1 MKNKYISKLLVGAA
15 TITLATMISNG
26 EAKASENTQQSSTKH
41 QTTQNNYVTD
51 QQKAFYQVL
60 HLKGITEEQRNQYIK
75 TLREHPERAQEVF
88 SESLKDSKNP
98 DRRVA
103 QQNAFYNVLKNDNLT
118 EQEKN
123 NYIAQIKENP
133 DRSQQVWV
141 ESVQSSKAKER
152 QNIENA
158 DKAIKDFQDNKAPH
172 DKSAAYE
179 ANSKLPKDLRDKN
192 NRFVEKVS
200 IEKAIVRH
208 DERVKSANDAIS
220 KLNEKVSIE
229 KAIVR
234 HDERVKSANDAI
246 SKLNEKDSI
255 ENRRLAQRE
264 VNKAPMDVKEHLQ
277 KQLDALV
284 AQKDAEKKVAPK
296 VEAPQIQSPQIEKP
310 KAESP
315 KVEVPQIQSPKVE
328 VPQSKLLGYYQSLKD
343 SFNYGYKYLTDTY
356 KSYKEKYDTA
366 KYYYNKYYQ
375 YKGLIDKTVLTTI
388 GSGYGSY
395 IKPLEVSKESGNLAK
410 SYAQVR
416 NYVTESI
423 NTGKVLYAFYQK
435 PELVKT
441 AIKAQET
448 ATTFK
453 NALTGIFKSFWK

>member
-1 MKNKYISKLLVGAA
+1 M
-15 TITLATMISNG
+15 
-26 EAKASENTQQSSTKH
+26 
-41 QTTQNNYVTD
+41 
-51 QQKAFYQVL
+51 
-60 HLKGITEEQRNQYIK
+60 
-75 TLREHPERAQEVF
+75 
-88 SESLKDSKNP
+88 
-98 DRRVA
+98 
-103 QQNAFYNVLKNDNLT
+103 
-118 EQEKN
+118 
-123 NYIAQIKENP
+123 
-133 DRSQQVWV
+133 
-141 ESVQSSKAKER
+141 
-152 QNIENA
+152 
-158 DKAIKDFQDNKAPH
+158 
-172 DKSAAYE
+172 
-179 ANSKLPKDLRDKN
+179 
-192 NRFVEKVS
+192 
-200 IEKAIVRH
+200 
-208 DERVKSANDAIS
+208 
-220 KLNEKVSIE
+220 
-229 KAIVR
+229 
-234 HDERVKSANDAI
+234 KSANDAI

-264 VNKAPMDVKEHLQ
+264 VNKAPMDVQKHLQ

-315 KVEVPQIQSPKVE
+315 KVEVPQT
-328 VPQSKLLGYYQSLKD
+328 KLLGYYQSLKD

>member
-26 EAKASENTQQSSTKH
+26 EAKASENTQQTSTKH

-88 SESLKDSKNP
+88 SESLKDSKKP

-220 KLNEKVSIE
+220 KLNV
-229 KAIVR
+229 
-234 HDERVKSANDAI
+234 
-246 SKLNEKDSI
+246 KDSI

-328 VPQSKLLGYYQSLKD
+328 VPQIQSPKVEVPQSKLLGYYQSLKD

-375 YKGLIDKTVLTTI
+375 YKGLIDQTVLTTI

>member
-26 EAKASENTQQSSTKH
+26 EAKASENTQQTSTKH

-133 DRSQQVWV
+133 DRSQQIWT

-158 DKAIKDFQDNKAPH
+158 NKAIQDFQDNKAPH

-200 IEKAIVRH
+200 IEKAIV
-208 DERVKSANDAIS
+208 S
-220 KLNEKVSIE
+220 
-229 KAIVR
+229 

-296 VEAPQIQSPQIEKP
+296 VEAPQIQSP
-310 KAESP
+310 
-315 KVEVPQIQSPKVE
+315 KVE

-366 KYYYNKYYQ
+366 KYYSDKYFK
-375 YKGLIDKTVLTTI
+375 YKGTIDKTVLSVF
-388 GSGYGSY
+388 GNGYKSY
-395 IKPLEVSKESGNLAK
+395 IQPLKVEDQKNYVSK

-416 NYVTESI
+416 NYVTETL
-423 NTGKVLYAFYQK
+423 NTGKVLYAFYQNPK
-435 PELVKT
+435 VVKAAITT
-441 AIKAQET
+441 AET
-448 ATTFK
+448 ATSIKNIFSSFTSFFK
-453 NALTGIFKSFWK
+453 

>member
-26 EAKASENTQQSSTKH
+26 EAKASENTQQTSTKH

-220 KLNEKVSIE
+220 KLNEK
-229 KAIVR
+229 
-234 HDERVKSANDAI
+234 
-246 SKLNEKDSI
+246 DSI

-296 VEAPQIQSPQIEKP
+296 VEAPQIQSPQIE
-310 KAESP
+310 
-315 KVEVPQIQSPKVE
+315 

-366 KYYYNKYYQ
+366 KYYYNTYYK
-375 YKGLIDKTVLTTI
+375 YKGAIDQTVLTVL
-388 GSGYGSY
+388 GSGSKSY
-395 IKPLEVSKESGNLAK
+395 IQPLKVDDKNGYLAK

-423 NTGKVLYAFYQK
+423 NTGKVLYTFYQN
-435 PELVKT
+435 PTLVKT

-448 ATTFK
+448 ASSIK
-453 NALTGIFKSFWK
+453 NTLSNLLSFWK

>member
-26 EAKASENTQQSSTKH
+26 EAKASENTQQTSTKH

-88 SESLKDSKNP
+88 PESLKDSKNP

-200 IEKAIVRH
+200 IE
-208 DERVKSANDAIS
+208 
-220 KLNEKVSIE
+220 
-229 KAIVR
+229 
-234 HDERVKSANDAI
+234 
-246 SKLNEKDSI
+246 
-255 ENRRLAQRE
+255 NRRLAQRE
-264 VNKAPMDVKEHLQ
+264 VNKAPMDVQKHLQ

-356 KSYKEKYDTA
+356 KIYKEKYDTA
-366 KYYYNKYYQ
+366 KYYYNTYYK
-375 YKGLIDKTVLTTI
+375 YKGAIDKAVLTLLGD
-388 GSGYGSY
+388 GSKSY
-395 IKPLEVSKESGNLAK
+395 IQPLKVDDKNGYLAK

-423 NTGKVLYAFYQK
+423 NTGKVLYTFYQN
-435 PELVKT
+435 PTLVKT

-448 ATTFK
+448 ASSIK
-453 NALTGIFKSFWK
+453 NTITGLFNSLWK

>member
-26 EAKASENTQQSSTKH
+26 EAKASENTQQTSTKH

-220 KLNEKVSIE
+220 KLNEK
-229 KAIVR
+229 
-234 HDERVKSANDAI
+234 
-246 SKLNEKDSI
+246 DSI

-264 VNKAPMDVKEHLQ
+264 VNKAPMDIKEHLQ

-296 VEAPQIQSPQIEKP
+296 VEALQIQSPQIEKP
-310 KAESP
+310 KAE
-315 KVEVPQIQSPKVE
+315 SPKVE

-375 YKGLIDKTVLTTI
+375 YKGLIDQTVLTTI

-395 IKPLEVSKESGNLAK
+395 IKPLEIKENSGFAQK

-435 PELVKT
+435 PELVKA

-448 ATTFK
+448 ASSIK
-453 NALTGIFKSFWK
+453 NTITKLFSFWK

>member
-26 EAKASENTQQSSTKH
+26 EAKASENTQQTSTKH
-41 QTTQNNYVTD
+41 QTTQNNYITD

-220 KLNEKVSIE
+220 KLNEK
-229 KAIVR
+229 
-234 HDERVKSANDAI
+234 
-246 SKLNEKDSI
+246 DSI

-264 VNKAPMDVKEHLQ
+264 VNKAPMDVKEHLH

-296 VEAPQIQSPQIEKP
+296 VEA
-310 KAESP
+310 
-315 KVEVPQIQSPKVE
+315 PQIQSPKVE

-366 KYYYNKYYQ
+366 KYYTDKYFK
-375 YKGLIDKTVLTTI
+375 YKGTIDKTVQSVF
-388 GSGYGSY
+388 GNGYKSY
-395 IKPLEVSKESGNLAK
+395 IQPLKVEDQKNYVSK

-416 NYVTESI
+416 NYVTETL
-423 NTGKVLYAFYQK
+423 NTGKVLYAFYQNPK
-435 PELVKT
+435 LVNAAITT
-441 AIKAQET
+441 AET
-448 ATTFK
+448 ATSIKNIFSSFTSFFK
-453 NALTGIFKSFWK
+453 

>member
-1 MKNKYISKLLVGAA
+1 MKNKHISKLLVGAA

-26 EAKASENTQQSSTKH
+26 EAKASENSQQTSTKQ

-60 HLKGITEEQRNQYIK
+60 HLKGITEEQRDQYIK

-98 DRRVA
+98 ERRVA
-103 QQNAFYNVLKNDNLT
+103 QQNAFYDIHNNKNLT
-118 EQEKN
+118 EAEKN

-141 ESVQSSKAKER
+141 ESIQSPKAKER

-158 DKAIKDFQDNKAPH
+158 NKAIQDFQDNKAPH

-208 DERVKSANDAIS
+208 DERVKAANDAIT
-220 KLNEKVSIE
+220 
-229 KAIVR
+229 
-234 HDERVKSANDAI
+234 
-246 SKLNEKDSI
+246 KLNEKDSI

-264 VNKAPMDVKEHLQ
+264 VNKAPMDVQKHLQ
-277 KQLDALV
+277 KQLDVLV

-315 KVEVPQIQSPKVE
+315 KVEVPQVQSPKVE

-366 KYYYNKYYQ
+366 KYYYNTYYK
-375 YKGLIDKTVLTTI
+375 YKGAIDQTVLTVL
-388 GSGYGSY
+388 GSGSKSY
-395 IKPLEVSKESGNLAK
+395 IHPLKVDEKNGYLAK
-410 SYAQVR
+410 SYAQAR

-423 NTGKVLYAFYQK
+423 NTGKVLYTFYQN
-435 PELVKT
+435 PTLVKT

-448 ATTFK
+448 ASSIK
-453 NALTGIFKSFWK
+453 NTLTGLFNSFWK

>member
-26 EAKASENTQQSSTKH
+26 EAKASENTQQTSTKH

-133 DRSQQVWV
+133 DKSQQVWV

-208 DERVKSANDAIS
+208 DERVKSANDAIT
-220 KLNEKVSIE
+220 KLQKN
-229 KAIVR
+229 
-234 HDERVKSANDAI
+234 
-246 SKLNEKDSI
+246 DSI

-296 VEAPQIQSPQIEKP
+296 VEAPQIQSP
-310 KAESP
+310 
-315 KVEVPQIQSPKVE
+315 KVE

-366 KYYYNKYYQ
+366 KYYTDKYFK
-375 YKGLIDKTVLTTI
+375 YKGTIDKTVLSVF
-388 GSGYGSY
+388 GNGYKSY
-395 IKPLEVSKESGNLAK
+395 IQPLKVEDQKNYVSK

-416 NYVTESI
+416 NYVTETL
-423 NTGKVLYAFYQK
+423 NTGKVLYAFYQNPK
-435 PELVKT
+435 VVKAAITT
-441 AIKAQET
+441 AET
-448 ATTFK
+448 ASSIK
-453 NALTGIFKSFWK
+453 NTLSNLLSFWK

>member
-26 EAKASENTQQSSTKH
+26 EAKASENTQQTSTKH

-103 QQNAFYNVLKNDNLT
+103 QQNTFYNVLKNDNLT

-220 KLNEKVSIE
+220 KLNV
-229 KAIVR
+229 
-234 HDERVKSANDAI
+234 
-246 SKLNEKDSI
+246 KDSI

-315 KVEVPQIQSPKVE
+315 KVEVPQ
-328 VPQSKLLGYYQSLKD
+328 SKLLGYYQSLKV

-366 KYYYNKYYQ
+366 KYYYNTYYK
-375 YKGLIDKTVLTTI
+375 YKGAIDKAVLTLLGD
-388 GSGYGSY
+388 GSKSY
-395 IKPLEVSKESGNLAK
+395 IQPLKVDDKNGYLAK

-423 NTGKVLYAFYQK
+423 NTGKVLYTFYQN
-435 PELVKT
+435 PTLVKT

-448 ATTFK
+448 ASSIK
-453 NALTGIFKSFWK
+453 NTITGLFNSFWK

>member
-26 EAKASENTQQSSTKH
+26 EAKASENTQQTSTKH

-220 KLNEKVSIE
+220 KLNEK
-229 KAIVR
+229 
-234 HDERVKSANDAI
+234 
-246 SKLNEKDSI
+246 DSI

-264 VNKAPMDVKEHLQ
+264 VNKAPMDVQKHLQ

-296 VEAPQIQSPQIEKP
+296 VEVS
-310 KAESP
+310 
-315 KVEVPQIQSPKVE
+315 
-328 VPQSKLLGYYQSLKD
+328 QSKLLGYYQSLKD

-366 KYYYNKYYQ
+366 KYYTDKYFK
-375 YKGLIDKTVLTTI
+375 YKGTIDKTVLSVF
-388 GSGYGSY
+388 GNGYKSY
-395 IKPLEVSKESGNLAK
+395 IQPLKVEDQKNYVSK

-416 NYVTESI
+416 NYVTETL
-423 NTGKVLYAFYQK
+423 NTAKVLYAFYQNPK
-435 PELVKT
+435 VVKAAITT
-441 AIKAQET
+441 AET
-448 ATTFK
+448 ATSIKNIFSSFTSFFK
-453 NALTGIFKSFWK
+453 

>member
-26 EAKASENTQQSSTKH
+26 EAKASENTQQTSTKH

-208 DERVKSANDAIS
+208 DERVKSANDAIT
-220 KLNEKVSIE
+220 KLQKN
-229 KAIVR
+229 
-234 HDERVKSANDAI
+234 
-246 SKLNEKDSI
+246 DSI

-315 KVEVPQIQSPKVE
+315 KVEVPQIQSPQIEKPKAESPKVEVPQIQSPKVE

-366 KYYYNKYYQ
+366 KYYTDKYFK
-375 YKGLIDKTVLTTI
+375 YKGTIDKTVLSVF
-388 GSGYGSY
+388 GNGYKSY
-395 IKPLEVSKESGNLAK
+395 IQPLKVEDQKNYVSK

-416 NYVTESI
+416 NYVTETL
-423 NTGKVLYAFYQK
+423 NTGKVLYAFYQNPK
-435 PELVKT
+435 VVKAAITT
-441 AIKAQET
+441 AET
-448 ATTFK
+448 ASSIK
-453 NALTGIFKSFWK
+453 NTLSNLLSFWK

>member
-26 EAKASENTQQSSTKH
+26 EAKASENTQQTSTKH

-220 KLNEKVSIE
+220 KLNEK
-229 KAIVR
+229 
-234 HDERVKSANDAI
+234 
-246 SKLNEKDSI
+246 DSI

-264 VNKAPMDVKEHLQ
+264 VNKAPMDVQKHLQ

-284 AQKDAEKKVAPK
+284 AQKDAEKKVA
-296 VEAPQIQSPQIEKP
+296 
-310 KAESP
+310 P

-423 NTGKVLYAFYQK
+423 NTGKVLYAFYQ
-435 PELVKT
+435 
-441 AIKAQET
+441 
-448 ATTFK
+448 
-453 NALTGIFKSFWK
+453 N

>member
-26 EAKASENTQQSSTKH
+26 EAKASENTQQTSTKH

-220 KLNEKVSIE
+220 KLNEK
-229 KAIVR
+229 
-234 HDERVKSANDAI
+234 
-246 SKLNEKDSI
+246 DSI

-284 AQKDAEKKVAPK
+284 AQKDAEKKVAPKVEAPQIQSPQIEKPKAESPK

-366 KYYYNKYYQ
+366 KYYTDKYFK
-375 YKGLIDKTVLTTI
+375 YKGTIDKTVLSVF
-388 GSGYGSY
+388 GNGYKSY
-395 IKPLEVSKESGNLAK
+395 IQPLKVEDQKNYVSK

-416 NYVTESI
+416 NYVTETL
-423 NTGKVLYAFYQK
+423 NTGKVLYAFYQNPK
-435 PELVKT
+435 VVKAAITT
-441 AIKAQET
+441 AET
-448 ATTFK
+448 ATSIKNIFSSFTSFFK
-453 NALTGIFKSFWK
+453 

>member
-1 MKNKYISKLLVGAA
+1 MGKQKRVKTRNKLQL
-15 TITLATMISNG
+15 
-26 EAKASENTQQSSTKH
+26 STK
-41 QTTQNNYVTD
+41 QLKTTQNNYVTD

-220 KLNEKVSIE
+220 KLNV
-229 KAIVR
+229 
-234 HDERVKSANDAI
+234 
-246 SKLNEKDSI
+246 KDSI

-375 YKGLIDKTVLTTI
+375 YKGLIDQTVLTTI

>member
-26 EAKASENTQQSSTKH
+26 EAKASENTQQTSTKH

-192 NRFVEKVS
+192 NRFVEK
-200 IEKAIVRH
+200 
-208 DERVKSANDAIS
+208 IS
-220 KLNEKVSIE
+220 
-229 KAIVR
+229 
-234 HDERVKSANDAI
+234 
-246 SKLNEKDSI
+246 
-255 ENRRLAQRE
+255 
-264 VNKAPMDVKEHLQ
+264 
-277 KQLDALV
+277 
-284 AQKDAEKKVAPK
+284 
-296 VEAPQIQSPQIEKP
+296 IEKP
-310 KAESP
+310 KVESP

-366 KYYYNKYYQ
+366 KYYYNTYYK
-375 YKGLIDKTVLTTI
+375 YKGAIDQTVLTVL
-388 GSGYGSY
+388 GSGSKSY
-395 IKPLEVSKESGNLAK
+395 IQPLKVDDKNGYLAK

-423 NTGKVLYAFYQK
+423 NTGKVLYTFYQN
-435 PELVKT
+435 PTLVKT

-448 ATTFK
+448 ASSIK
-453 NALTGIFKSFWK
+453 NTLSNLLSFWK

>member
-26 EAKASENTQQSSTKH
+26 EAKASENTQQTSTKH

-220 KLNEKVSIE
+220 KLNEK
-229 KAIVR
+229 
-234 HDERVKSANDAI
+234 
-246 SKLNEKDSI
+246 DSI

-264 VNKAPMDVKEHLQ
+264 VNKAPMDIKEHLQ

-296 VEAPQIQSPQIEKP
+296 VEA
-310 KAESP
+310 
-315 KVEVPQIQSPKVE
+315 PQIQSPKVE

-375 YKGLIDKTVLTTI
+375 YKGLIDQTVLTAI

-395 IKPLEVSKESGNLAK
+395 IKPLEIKENSGFAQK

-435 PELVKT
+435 PELVKA

-448 ATTFK
+448 ASSIK
-453 NALTGIFKSFWK
+453 NTITKLFSFWK

>member
-1 MKNKYISKLLVGAA
+1 M
-15 TITLATMISNG
+15 
-26 EAKASENTQQSSTKH
+26 
-41 QTTQNNYVTD
+41 
-51 QQKAFYQVL
+51 
-60 HLKGITEEQRNQYIK
+60 
-75 TLREHPERAQEVF
+75 
-88 SESLKDSKNP
+88 
-98 DRRVA
+98 
-103 QQNAFYNVLKNDNLT
+103 
-118 EQEKN
+118 
-123 NYIAQIKENP
+123 
-133 DRSQQVWV
+133 
-141 ESVQSSKAKER
+141 
-152 QNIENA
+152 
-158 DKAIKDFQDNKAPH
+158 
-172 DKSAAYE
+172 
-179 ANSKLPKDLRDKN
+179 
-192 NRFVEKVS
+192 
-200 IEKAIVRH
+200 
-208 DERVKSANDAIS
+208 
-220 KLNEKVSIE
+220 
-229 KAIVR
+229 
-234 HDERVKSANDAI
+234 KSANDAI

-395 IKPLEVSKESGNLAK
+395 IKPLEVSKA
-410 SYAQVR
+410 
-416 NYVTESI
+416 
-423 NTGKVLYAFYQK
+423 
-435 PELVKT
+435 
-441 AIKAQET
+441 
-448 ATTFK
+448 
-453 NALTGIFKSFWK
+453 GI

>member
-26 EAKASENTQQSSTKH
+26 EAKASENTQQTSTKH

-208 DERVKSANDAIS
+208 DERVKSANDAIT
-220 KLNEKVSIE
+220 KLQKN
-229 KAIVR
+229 
-234 HDERVKSANDAI
+234 
-246 SKLNEKDSI
+246 DSI

-328 VPQSKLLGYYQSLKD
+328 VPQIQSPKVEVPQSKLLGYYQSLKD

-366 KYYYNKYYQ
+366 KYYTDKYFK
-375 YKGLIDKTVLTTI
+375 YKGTIDKTVLSVF
-388 GSGYGSY
+388 GNGYKSY
-395 IKPLEVSKESGNLAK
+395 IQPLKVEDQKNYVSK

-416 NYVTESI
+416 NYVTETL
-423 NTGKVLYAFYQK
+423 NTGKVLYAFYQNPK
-435 PELVKT
+435 VVKAAITT
-441 AIKAQET
+441 AET
-448 ATTFK
+448 ASSIK
-453 NALTGIFKSFWK
+453 NTLSNLLSFWK

>member
-26 EAKASENTQQSSTKH
+26 EAKASENTQQTSTKH

-220 KLNEKVSIE
+220 KLNEK
-229 KAIVR
+229 
-234 HDERVKSANDAI
+234 
-246 SKLNEKDSI
+246 DSI

-310 KAESP
+310 KA
-315 KVEVPQIQSPKVE
+315 QSPKVE

-366 KYYYNKYYQ
+366 KYYYNTYYK
-375 YKGLIDKTVLTTI
+375 YKGAIDQTVLTVL
-388 GSGYGSY
+388 GSGSKSY
-395 IKPLEVSKESGNLAK
+395 IQPLKVDDKNGYLAK

-423 NTGKVLYAFYQK
+423 NTGKVLYTFYQN
-435 PELVKT
+435 PTLVKT

-448 ATTFK
+448 ASSIK
-453 NALTGIFKSFWK
+453 NTLSNLLSFWK

>member
-26 EAKASENTQQSSTKH
+26 EAKASENTQQTSTKH

-158 DKAIKDFQDNKAPH
+158 DEAIKDFQDNKAPH

-192 NRFVEKVS
+192 NRFVEKV
-200 IEKAIVRH
+200 
-208 DERVKSANDAIS
+208 
-220 KLNEKVSIE
+220 
-229 KAIVR
+229 
-234 HDERVKSANDAI
+234 
-246 SKLNEKDSI
+246 SI

-375 YKGLIDKTVLTTI
+375 YKGLIDQTVLTTI

>member
-26 EAKASENTQQSSTKH
+26 EAKASENTQQTSTKH

-220 KLNEKVSIE
+220 KLNEK
-229 KAIVR
+229 
-234 HDERVKSANDAI
+234 
-246 SKLNEKDSI
+246 DSI

-310 KAESP
+310 KAE
-315 KVEVPQIQSPKVE
+315 SPKVE

>member
-26 EAKASENTQQSSTKH
+26 EAKASENTQQTSTKH

-158 DKAIKDFQDNKAPH
+158 DEAIKDFQDNKAPH

-220 KLNEKVSIE
+220 KLNV
-229 KAIVR
+229 
-234 HDERVKSANDAI
+234 
-246 SKLNEKDSI
+246 KDSI

-328 VPQSKLLGYYQSLKD
+328 VPQIQSPKVEVPQSKLLGYYQSLKD

-375 YKGLIDKTVLTTI
+375 YKGLIDQTVLTTI

>member
-26 EAKASENTQQSSTKH
+26 EAKASENTQQTSTKH

-220 KLNEKVSIE
+220 KLNV
-229 KAIVR
+229 
-234 HDERVKSANDAI
+234 
-246 SKLNEKDSI
+246 KDSI

-284 AQKDAEKKVAPK
+284 AQKDAEKKVA
-296 VEAPQIQSPQIEKP
+296 
-310 KAESP
+310 P

-366 KYYYNKYYQ
+366 KYYYNTYYK
-375 YKGLIDKTVLTTI
+375 YKGAIDKAVLTLLGD
-388 GSGYGSY
+388 GSKSY
-395 IKPLEVSKESGNLAK
+395 IQPLKVDDKNGYLAK

-423 NTGKVLYAFYQK
+423 NTGKVLYTFYQN
-435 PELVKT
+435 PTLVKT

-448 ATTFK
+448 ASSIK
-453 NALTGIFKSFWK
+453 NTITGLFNSFWK

>member
-26 EAKASENTQQSSTKH
+26 EAKASENTQQTSTKH

-192 NRFVEKVS
+192 NRFVEK
-200 IEKAIVRH
+200 I
-208 DERVKSANDAIS
+208 
-220 KLNEKVSIE
+220 SIE

-296 VEAPQIQSPQIEKP
+296 VEAPQIQSP
-310 KAESP
+310 

-366 KYYYNKYYQ
+366 KYYYNTYYK
-375 YKGLIDKTVLTTI
+375 YKGAIDQTVLTVL
-388 GSGYGSY
+388 GSGSKSY
-395 IKPLEVSKESGNLAK
+395 IQPLKVDDKNGYLAK

-423 NTGKVLYAFYQK
+423 NTGKVLYTFYQN
-435 PELVKT
+435 PTLVKT

-448 ATTFK
+448 ASSIK
-453 NALTGIFKSFWK
+453 NTLSNLLSFWK

>member
-26 EAKASENTQQSSTKH
+26 EAKASENTQQTSTKH

-51 QQKAFYQVL
+51 QQKSFYQVL

-220 KLNEKVSIE
+220 KLNEK
-229 KAIVR
+229 
-234 HDERVKSANDAI
+234 
-246 SKLNEKDSI
+246 DSI

-264 VNKAPMDVKEHLQ
+264 VNKAPMDVQKHLQ

-310 KAESP
+310 KAE
-315 KVEVPQIQSPKVE
+315 SPKVE

>member
-26 EAKASENTQQSSTKH
+26 EAKASENTQQTSTKH

-220 KLNEKVSIE
+220 KLNEK
-229 KAIVR
+229 
-234 HDERVKSANDAI
+234 
-246 SKLNEKDSI
+246 DSI

-264 VNKAPMDVKEHLQ
+264 VNKAPMDVQKHLQ

-284 AQKDAEKKVAPK
+284 AQKDAEKKVA
-296 VEAPQIQSPQIEKP
+296 
-310 KAESP
+310 
-315 KVEVPQIQSPKVE
+315 PKVE

-356 KSYKEKYDTA
+356 KIYKEKYDTA
-366 KYYYNKYYQ
+366 KYYTDKYFK
-375 YKGLIDKTVLTTI
+375 YKGTIDKTVLSVF
-388 GSGYGSY
+388 GNGYKSY
-395 IKPLEVSKESGNLAK
+395 IQPLKVEDQKNYVSK

-416 NYVTESI
+416 NYVTETL
-423 NTGKVLYAFYQK
+423 NTAKVLYAFYQNPK
-435 PELVKT
+435 VVKAAITT
-441 AIKAQET
+441 AET
-448 ATTFK
+448 ATSIKNIFSSFTSFFK
-453 NALTGIFKSFWK
+453 

>member
-26 EAKASENTQQSSTKH
+26 EAKASENTQQTSTKH

-220 KLNEKVSIE
+220 KLNEK
-229 KAIVR
+229 
-234 HDERVKSANDAI
+234 
-246 SKLNEKDSI
+246 DSI

-284 AQKDAEKKVAPK
+284 AQKDAEKKVA
-296 VEAPQIQSPQIEKP
+296 
-310 KAESP
+310 
-315 KVEVPQIQSPKVE
+315 PKVE

-366 KYYYNKYYQ
+366 KYYYNTYYK
-375 YKGLIDKTVLTTI
+375 YKGAIDQTVLTVL
-388 GSGYGSY
+388 GSGSKSY
-395 IKPLEVSKESGNLAK
+395 IQPLKVDDKNGYLAK

-423 NTGKVLYAFYQK
+423 NTGKVLYTFYQN
-435 PELVKT
+435 PTLVKT

-448 ATTFK
+448 ASSIK
-453 NALTGIFKSFWK
+453 NTLSNLLSFWK

>member
-26 EAKASENTQQSSTKH
+26 EAKASENTQQTSTKH

-158 DKAIKDFQDNKAPH
+158 DEAIKDFQDNKAPH

-220 KLNEKVSIE
+220 KLNV
-229 KAIVR
+229 
-234 HDERVKSANDAI
+234 
-246 SKLNEKDSI
+246 KDSI

-284 AQKDAEKKVAPK
+284 AQKDAEKKVA
-296 VEAPQIQSPQIEKP
+296 
-310 KAESP
+310 P

-375 YKGLIDKTVLTTI
+375 YKGLIDQTVLTTI

>member
-26 EAKASENTQQSSTKH
+26 EAKASENTQQTSTKH

-208 DERVKSANDAIS
+208 DERVKSANDAIT
-220 KLNEKVSIE
+220 KLQ
-229 KAIVR
+229 
-234 HDERVKSANDAI
+234 KS
-246 SKLNEKDSI
+246 DSI

-315 KVEVPQIQSPKVE
+315 KVEVPQ
-328 VPQSKLLGYYQSLKD
+328 SKLLGYYQSLKD

-366 KYYYNKYYQ
+366 KYYYNTYYK
-375 YKGLIDKTVLTTI
+375 YKGAIDQTVLTVL
-388 GSGYGSY
+388 GSGSKSY
-395 IKPLEVSKESGNLAK
+395 IQPLKVDDKNGYLAK

-423 NTGKVLYAFYQK
+423 NTGKVLYTFYQN
-435 PELVKT
+435 PTLVKT

-448 ATTFK
+448 ASSIK
-453 NALTGIFKSFWK
+453 NTLSNLLSFWK

>member
-26 EAKASENTQQSSTKH
+26 EAKASENTQQTSTKH

-220 KLNEKVSIE
+220 KLNEK
-229 KAIVR
+229 
-234 HDERVKSANDAI
+234 
-246 SKLNEKDSI
+246 DSI

-264 VNKAPMDVKEHLQ
+264 VNKAPMDVQKHLQ

-296 VEAPQIQSPQIEKP
+296 VEAPQIQSPQFEKP
-310 KAESP
+310 KAE
-315 KVEVPQIQSPKVE
+315 SPKVE

>member
-1 MKNKYISKLLVGAA
+1 MGKQKRVKTRNKLQL
-15 TITLATMISNG
+15 
-26 EAKASENTQQSSTKH
+26 STK
-41 QTTQNNYVTD
+41 QLKTTQNNYVTD

-103 QQNAFYNVLKNDNLT
+103 QQNAFYSVLKNDNLT

-220 KLNEKVSIE
+220 KLNEK
-229 KAIVR
+229 
-234 HDERVKSANDAI
+234 
-246 SKLNEKDSI
+246 DSI

-310 KAESP
+310 KVESP

-366 KYYYNKYYQ
+366 KYYYNTYYK
-375 YKGLIDKTVLTTI
+375 YKGAIDQTVLTVL
-388 GSGYGSY
+388 GSGSKSY
-395 IKPLEVSKESGNLAK
+395 IQPLKVDDKNGYLAK

-423 NTGKVLYAFYQK
+423 NTGKVLYTFYQN
-435 PELVKT
+435 PTLVKT

-448 ATTFK
+448 ASSIK
-453 NALTGIFKSFWK
+453 NTLSNLLSFWK

>member
-26 EAKASENTQQSSTKH
+26 EAKASENTQQTSTKH

-220 KLNEKVSIE
+220 KLNEK
-229 KAIVR
+229 
-234 HDERVKSANDAI
+234 
-246 SKLNEKDSI
+246 DSI

-296 VEAPQIQSPQIEKP
+296 VEAPQIQSP
-310 KAESP
+310 
-315 KVEVPQIQSPKVE
+315 KVE

-366 KYYYNKYYQ
+366 KYYYNTYYK
-375 YKGLIDKTVLTTI
+375 YKGAIDQTVLTVL
-388 GSGYGSY
+388 GSGSKSY
-395 IKPLEVSKESGNLAK
+395 IQPLKVDDKNGYLAK

-423 NTGKVLYAFYQK
+423 NTGKVLYTFYQN
-435 PELVKT
+435 PTLVKT

-448 ATTFK
+448 ASSIK
-453 NALTGIFKSFWK
+453 NTLSNLLSFWK

>member
-26 EAKASENTQQSSTKH
+26 EAKASENTQQTSTKH

-208 DERVKSANDAIS
+208 DERVKSANDAIT
-220 KLNEKVSIE
+220 KLQKN
-229 KAIVR
+229 
-234 HDERVKSANDAI
+234 
-246 SKLNEKDSI
+246 DSI

-296 VEAPQIQSPQIEKP
+296 VEAPQIQ
-310 KAESP
+310 SP

-366 KYYYNKYYQ
+366 KYYTDKYFK
-375 YKGLIDKTVLTTI
+375 YKGTIDKTVLSVF
-388 GSGYGSY
+388 GNGYKSY
-395 IKPLEVSKESGNLAK
+395 IQPLKVEDQKNYVSK

-416 NYVTESI
+416 NYVTETL
-423 NTGKVLYAFYQK
+423 NTGKVLYAFYQNPK
-435 PELVKT
+435 VVKAAITT
-441 AIKAQET
+441 AET
-448 ATTFK
+448 ASSIK
-453 NALTGIFKSFWK
+453 NTLSNLLSFWK

>member
-26 EAKASENTQQSSTKH
+26 EAKASENTQQTSTKH

-179 ANSKLPKDLRDKN
+179 ANSKL
-192 NRFVEKVS
+192 
-200 IEKAIVRH
+200 
-208 DERVKSANDAIS
+208 
-220 KLNEKVSIE
+220 
-229 KAIVR
+229 
-234 HDERVKSANDAI
+234 
-246 SKLNEKDSI
+246 NEKDSI

-264 VNKAPMDVKEHLQ
+264 VNKAPMDVQKHLQ

>member
-26 EAKASENTQQSSTKH
+26 EAKASENTQQTSTKH

-103 QQNAFYNVLKNDNLT
+103 QQKAFYNVLKNDNLT

-220 KLNEKVSIE
+220 KLNV
-229 KAIVR
+229 
-234 HDERVKSANDAI
+234 
-246 SKLNEKDSI
+246 KDSI

-296 VEAPQIQSPQIEKP
+296 VE
-310 KAESP
+310 
-315 KVEVPQIQSPKVE
+315 

-366 KYYYNKYYQ
+366 KYYYNTYYK
-375 YKGLIDKTVLTTI
+375 YKGAIDKAVLTLLGD
-388 GSGYGSY
+388 GSKSY
-395 IKPLEVSKESGNLAK
+395 IQPLKVDDKNGYLAK

-423 NTGKVLYAFYQK
+423 NTGKVLYTFYQN
-435 PELVKT
+435 PTLVKT

-448 ATTFK
+448 ASSIK
-453 NALTGIFKSFWK
+453 NTITGLFNSFWK

>member
-1 MKNKYISKLLVGAA
+1 
-15 TITLATMISNG
+15 
-26 EAKASENTQQSSTKH
+26 
-41 QTTQNNYVTD
+41 
-51 QQKAFYQVL
+51 
-60 HLKGITEEQRNQYIK
+60 
-75 TLREHPERAQEVF
+75 
-88 SESLKDSKNP
+88 
-98 DRRVA
+98 
-103 QQNAFYNVLKNDNLT
+103 QNAFYNVLKNDNLT

-220 KLNEKVSIE
+220 KLNV
-229 KAIVR
+229 
-234 HDERVKSANDAI
+234 
-246 SKLNEKDSI
+246 KDSI

-375 YKGLIDKTVLTTI
+375 YKGLIDQTVLTTI